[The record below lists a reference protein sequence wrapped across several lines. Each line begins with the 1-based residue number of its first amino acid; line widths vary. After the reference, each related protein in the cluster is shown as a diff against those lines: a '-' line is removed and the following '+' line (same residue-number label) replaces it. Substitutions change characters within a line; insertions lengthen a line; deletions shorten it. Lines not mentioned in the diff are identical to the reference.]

1 MRAVRDGMMCS
12 PPLIISKD
20 DIDKCVERFKIS
32 LDATLRRYKK
42 IGYIIYILQ

>member
-12 PPLIISKD
+12 PPLSISKG

-32 LDATLRRYKK
+32 LDLTLKDIKK
-42 IGYIIYILQ
+42 LGI